1 MIGHILAE
9 IIGTL
14 VYVGSHHITNS
25 NAAITSLALFI
36 AMTTLNQFAGDVGV
50 SLNPLASIV
59 NYLFGEQGF
68 MGVGIIILSQI
79 LAIFILFY
87 FFKTMGITVVV

>member
-25 NAAITSLALFI
+25 NPAITSLALFI
-36 AMTTLNQFAGDVGV
+36 AMTTLNKFAGDVGV

-59 NYLFGEQGF
+59 NYLFGEQEFIGT
-68 MGVGIIILSQI
+68 GIIILSQI